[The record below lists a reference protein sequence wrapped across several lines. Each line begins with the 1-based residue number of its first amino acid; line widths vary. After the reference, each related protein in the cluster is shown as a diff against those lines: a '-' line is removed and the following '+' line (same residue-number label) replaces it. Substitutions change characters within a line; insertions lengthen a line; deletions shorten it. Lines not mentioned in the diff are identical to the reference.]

1 MVPDDLSHIKTLCHP
16 LPKMWGPCGGSVSV
30 QKNFVTIVT
39 RPRPAEKQIPW
50 RRRQR
55 GCLDVGSA
63 AEFSDFDAD
72 VAQRWRETGL
82 WLRNGEHSL
91 PDRDAACKVG

>member
-1 MVPDDLSHIKTLCHP
+1 
-16 LPKMWGPCGGSVSV
+16 
-30 QKNFVTIVT
+30 
-39 RPRPAEKQIPW
+39 
-50 RRRQR
+50 
-55 GCLDVGSA
+55 VGSA